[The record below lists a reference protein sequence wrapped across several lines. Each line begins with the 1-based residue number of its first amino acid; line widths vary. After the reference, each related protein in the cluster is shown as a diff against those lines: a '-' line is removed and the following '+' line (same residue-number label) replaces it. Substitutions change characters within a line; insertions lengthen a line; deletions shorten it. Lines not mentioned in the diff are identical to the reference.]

1 VKTVALAKKV
11 DAASVGAPKPAS
23 DLRLGA
29 LTYKGKIEVAGQTIP
44 LDVTSE
50 VTEEGG
56 AWVVTDRAKSPI
68 FGEAID
74 ATTVEKGSLVVLKRV
89 VKQGPV
95 AIDFAVKDGKATGL
109 MNLPSGAKPVSMDLG
124 GPLFADGGGTL
135 QCFAALPLAEGYVT
149 TFRNFVL
156 QSNKV
161 KLMQLKVVG
170 VEKVTVPAG
179 EFEAF
184 KLEITSAEGDAD
196 RTTVWVT
203 KDGRLP
209 VKSVATLP
217 QANGAVLTMELTK

>member
-56 AWVVTDRAKSPI
+56 AWVVTDRAKSPA
-68 FGEAID
+68 FGEAVD
-74 ATTVEKGSLVVLKRV
+74 ATTVEKGTLLVLKRAI
-89 VKQGPV
+89 KQGPV
-95 AIDFAVKDGKATGL
+95 AIDFAVKDGKATGS

-203 KDGRLP
+203 KDGRRP